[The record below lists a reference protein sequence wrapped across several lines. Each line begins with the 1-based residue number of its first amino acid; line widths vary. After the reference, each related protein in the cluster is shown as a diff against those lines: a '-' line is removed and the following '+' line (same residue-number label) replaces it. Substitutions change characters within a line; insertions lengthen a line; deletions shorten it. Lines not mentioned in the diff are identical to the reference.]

1 MSSPDQ
7 PVPIPEP
14 SLEATATGLDVT
26 APAPALVRD
35 PLWSGF
41 DILLI
46 LGVGLVGLISAII
59 GLGVL
64 VGMVAA
70 VQKRPADPDLVATGL
85 AAQSLCYL
93 LVVAFMRF
101 LVEYRY
107 RARFW
112 EAVKWQ
118 WPQGGAWLG
127 FLVGGVALAIGVQL
141 ASAWL
146 PIPKSLPIQELL
158 KEPANAWLLAAFGI
172 LVAPFVEE
180 MFFRGFLYPVLARF
194 LLGLLHPALGR
205 QLATGTAVLL
215 TALAF
220 TAIHGPQLAH
230 HWAPLLLL
238 FSVSLVFT
246 VARALTGSVSVSFLM
261 HVGYNT
267 TLFAVLFLATD
278 GFRHM
283 EKALQ

>member
-7 PVPIPEP
+7 PVPIPEAP
-14 SLEATATGLDVT
+14 LDAAAEVVVPAAPPPRDPVWTGLDV
-26 APAPALVRD
+26 
-35 PLWSGF
+35 
-41 DILLI
+41 LLI
-46 LGVGLVGLISAII
+46 LGVAIGGVFLASL
-59 GLGVL
+59 GLGVML
-64 VGMVAA
+64 SVL
-70 VQKRPADPDLVATGL
+70 QKRAPDPDLVVIGVL
-85 AAQSLCYL
+85 AQTIGYL
-93 LVVAFMRF
+93 LVVAYMHF
-101 LVEYRY
+101 LVEVRY
-107 RARFW
+107 RAAFW
-112 EAVKWQ
+112 EAVKFR
-118 WPQGGAWLG
+118 WPQGAGAAA
-127 FLVGGVALAIGVQL
+127 FLLGGVALAICVQV

-158 KEPANAWLLAAFGI
+158 KEPSNAWLLAAFGI

-180 MFFRGFLYPVLARF
+180 MFFRGFLYPVLAR
-194 LLGLLHPALGR
+194 R
-205 QLATGTAVLL
+205 VDTVRAVLL

-246 VARALTGSVSVSFLM
+246 LARMQSGSVAMPFLM
-261 HVGYNT
+261 HVGYNS